1 MKELI
6 HDLGGRHVMY
16 AILACVTLLIVWTLE
31 RRNKSAVSSFSFD
44 DLLTDN
50 GKTSKPAAV
59 MFGAFALSVWLMVFL
74 AVNDKMTEGY
84 FGAFL
89 AAWVA
94 PSVAKIIKGDP
105 APVSMTSVTTSST
118 VVEK

>member
-1 MKELI
+1 VKELVQ
-6 HDLGGRHVMY
+6 DLGGRHVMY
-16 AILACVTLLIVWTLE
+16 AILACVTLLIMWTLE
-31 RRNKSAVSSFSFD
+31 RRNKNAASTFSFD

-105 APVSMTSVTTSST
+105 PGTVTSVISTSTT
-118 VVEK
+118 VEK